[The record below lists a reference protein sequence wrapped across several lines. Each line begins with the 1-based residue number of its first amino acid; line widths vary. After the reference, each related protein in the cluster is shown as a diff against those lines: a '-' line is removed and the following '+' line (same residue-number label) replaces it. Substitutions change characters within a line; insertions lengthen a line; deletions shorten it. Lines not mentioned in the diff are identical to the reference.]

1 MKNTFNIN
9 EYIDGILSSNITYVS
24 RAITLVESTKP
35 EHQEQAQQLI
45 NAIIKHS
52 GISFRLGITGVPGV
66 GKSTFIESF
75 GLEVKDSAVNKEQC

>member
-9 EYIDGILSSNITYVS
+9 EYIDGILSSNISYVS

-45 NAIIKHS
+45 NDIIKY
-52 GISFRLGITGVPGV
+52 RDLTR
-66 GKSTFIESF
+66 E
-75 GLEVKDSAVNKEQC
+75 